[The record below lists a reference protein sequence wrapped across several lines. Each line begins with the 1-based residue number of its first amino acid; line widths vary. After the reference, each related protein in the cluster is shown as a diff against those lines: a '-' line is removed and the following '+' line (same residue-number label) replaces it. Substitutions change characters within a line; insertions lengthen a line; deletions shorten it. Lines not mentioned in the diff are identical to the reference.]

1 MTVFLFLFY
10 YGFDESMALPPLEVY
25 YIDFLYGCRHPWRC
39 CAGLLPNVECI
50 MYCSVGVV
58 KCCIIDCSNGIVKC
72 TVVMLVLIV
81 GVHHTE
87 FCEDA
92 II

>member
-1 MTVFLFLFY
+1 MN
-10 YGFDESMALPPLEVY
+10 G
-25 YIDFLYGCRHPWRC
+25 
-39 CAGLLPNVECI
+39 
-50 MYCSVGVV
+50 GVV
-58 KCCIIDCSNGIVKC
+58 LYLVLLAWESRLLLCACMTGLVRVVVACGTERDAFESCIIDCSNGIVKC